1 MDNTI
6 VRIQQIELVNFKN
19 VENGTIMF
27 PSYIKEDYFNRKA
40 EIIGLYGQN
49 GSGKTALVDA
59 MWILKHALTGKKLP
73 SNTGDYILQTSS
85 TSELRFVFNLER
97 QDEKYL
103 VFYEIELSKIEED
116 KVQITKENLSYK
128 RFLDGEWKSKAA
140 IIDYN
145 SKCKDTIFK
154 PIKNFR
160 LLTANNSNNHIE
172 LGVSKKL
179 SEKNM
184 TSFIFSSDTEEII
197 KNSESFKEYTDIIL
211 ALKYYA
217 NVNLFIIK
225 SNHAGIINMNLFI
238 PLSFRLSDE
247 KSVTQGD
254 LGIGLLKPSVVPEKV
269 YEVVKKIIKQMNIV
283 LGTIIPGLS
292 IEIKNHG
299 KELKENGVEGVRIE
313 LVAVRG
319 DISIPLKYESD
330 GIKKIISILSAL
342 ITMFNNP
349 SVCMVV
355 DELDAGIF
363 EYLLGEILQIISE
376 SGKGQLIFT
385 SHNLR
390 PLEMLDTNSLVFT
403 TTNPKN
409 RYLRF
414 AYVKNNNNLRDR
426 YYRSINLGG
435 QKENVY
441 EETNSFEISHAFRVA
456 GRVID
461 ENIIRI

>member
-1 MDNTI
+1 MYKTV
-6 VRIQQIELVNFKN
+6 VRLQQIELVNFKN
-19 VENGTIMF
+19 VENGIIMF
-27 PSYIKEDYFNRKA
+27 PSYMKQDNFNKKA

-59 MWILKHALTGKKLP
+59 MGILKHALTGKKLP
-73 SNTGDYILQTSS
+73 SNTGDYILQTSL
-85 TSELRFVFNLER
+85 TSELRFVFNLES
-97 QDEKYL
+97 QDERYL
-103 VFYEIELSKIEED
+103 VFYEMELSKLEED

-128 RFLDGEWKSKAA
+128 KFLDGEWKSKAG
-140 IIDYN
+140 IIEYN
-145 SKCKDTIFK
+145 SIYKETIFK

-160 LLTANNSNNHIE
+160 LLTTNNVNNHIE

-184 TSFIFSSDTEEII
+184 TSFIFSSETEEII

-211 ALKYYA
+211 TLKYYA
-217 NVNLFIIK
+217 NLNLFIIK
-225 SNHAGIINMNLFI
+225 NNHAGIINMNLFI
-238 PLSFRLSDE
+238 PLSFRISDE

-254 LGIGLLKPSVVPEKV
+254 LSIGLLKPSVVLEQA
-269 YEVVKKIIKQMNIV
+269 YEVVKKIIEQMNIV
-283 LGTIIPGLS
+283 LGTIIPGLN
-292 IEIKNHG
+292 IDIINHG
-299 KELKENGVEGVRIE
+299 KQIKEDGAEGVRIE
-313 LVAVRG
+313 LVSVRG
-319 DISIPLKYESD
+319 ELRIPLKYESD
-330 GIKKIISILSAL
+330 GIKKIISILSTL
-342 ITMFNNP
+342 ITMFNSP

-390 PLEMLDTNSLVFT
+390 PLEMLDTNSIVFT
-403 TTNPKN
+403 TTNPQN

-414 AYVKNNNNLRDR
+414 ANVKSNNNLRNL

-435 QKENVY
+435 QKENIY
-441 EETNSFEISHAFRVA
+441 EETNSFEISRAFRVA

-461 ENIIRI
+461 EN

>member
-1 MDNTI
+1 MHKTV
-6 VRIQQIELVNFKN
+6 VRLQQIELVNFKN

-27 PSYIKEDYFNRKA
+27 PSYMKQDNFNKKA

-59 MWILKHALTGKKLP
+59 MGILKHALTGKKLP
-73 SNTGDYILQTSS
+73 SNTGDYILQTSL
-85 TSELRFVFNLER
+85 TSELRFVFNLES

-103 VFYEIELSKIEED
+103 VFYEMELSKLEED
-116 KVQITKENLSYK
+116 KVRITKENLSYK
-128 RFLDGEWKSKAA
+128 KFLDGEWKSKAG
-140 IIDYN
+140 IIEYN
-145 SKCKDTIFK
+145 SIYKETIFK

-160 LLTANNSNNHIE
+160 LLTTNNVNNHIE

-184 TSFIFSSDTEEII
+184 TSFIFSSETEEII

-211 ALKYYA
+211 TLKYYA
-217 NVNLFIIK
+217 NINLFIIK
-225 SNHAGIINMNLFI
+225 NNHTGIINMNLFI
-238 PLSFRLSDE
+238 PLSFRISDE
-247 KSVTQGD
+247 KCVTQGD
-254 LGIGLLKPSVVPEKV
+254 LSIGLLKPSVVPEKV
-269 YEVVKKIIKQMNIV
+269 YEVVKKIIEQMNIV
-283 LGTIIPGLS
+283 LGTIIPGLN
-292 IEIKNHG
+292 IDIINHG
-299 KELKENGVEGVRIE
+299 KQIKEDGAEGVRIE
-313 LVAVRG
+313 LVSVRG
-319 DISIPLKYESD
+319 ELKIPLKYESD
-330 GIKKIISILSAL
+330 GIKKIISILSTL
-342 ITMFNNP
+342 ITMFNSP

-390 PLEMLDTNSLVFT
+390 PLEMLDTNSIVFT
-403 TTNPKN
+403 TTNPQN

-414 AYVKNNNNLRDR
+414 ANVKSNNNLRNL

-435 QKENVY
+435 QKENIY
-441 EETNSFEISHAFRVA
+441 EETNSFEISRAFRVA

-461 ENIIRI
+461 EN

>member
-1 MDNTI
+1 MHKTI
-6 VRIQQIELVNFKN
+6 VRVQQIEVVNFKN

-27 PSYIKEDYFNRKA
+27 PSYMKQDYYNSKA

-59 MWILKHALTGKKLP
+59 MWILKQTLTGKKLP

-85 TSELRFVFNLER
+85 TSKLRFIFNLER

-103 VFYEIELSKIEED
+103 VYYEIELSKIEED
-116 KVQITKENLSYK
+116 KVKISKENLSYK
-128 RFLDGEWKSKAA
+128 RFLNGEWKSKAG
-140 IIDYN
+140 IIEYN
-145 SKCKDTIFK
+145 SEYQETIFK

-160 LLTANNSNNHIE
+160 LLTANNPNKHIE

-184 TSFIFSSDTEEII
+184 TSFIFSSETEEII

-211 ALKYYA
+211 GLKYYA
-217 NVNLFIIK
+217 DSNLFIIK
-225 SNHAGIINMNLFI
+225 NNHAGIINMNLLI
-238 PLSFRLSDE
+238 PLSFRISDQT
-247 KSVTQGD
+247 SVTHGD

-269 YEVVKKIIKQMNIV
+269 YQVAKKVIKQMNIV

-292 IEIKNHG
+292 IDIRNHG
-299 KELKENGVEGVRIE
+299 KQLKEDGTEGVRIE
-313 LVAVRG
+313 LISVRG
-319 DISIPLKYESD
+319 ELSIPLKYESD
-330 GIKKIISILSAL
+330 GIKKIISILSTL
-342 ITMFNNP
+342 IAMFNNP

-409 RYLRF
+409 RYIRF
-414 AYVKNNNNLRDR
+414 AHVKSNNNLRNL

-435 QKENVY
+435 QKDYIY
-441 EETNSFEISHAFRVA
+441 EETNSFEISRAFRVA

-461 ENIIRI
+461 EN